1 LEWALLELPL
11 GLTYDDVV
19 LIPQR
24 SALRSRRD
32 ADPTGRF
39 SRRLVLRAP
48 IASANMDTVTEW
60 RMAIAMA
67 EQGGIGVLHRFMPIA
82 EQVEQVQRVKRHEPG
97 YVVEPET
104 IGPDASLAAA
114 AERMS
119 ARRVSSLLVVD
130 DAGRL
135 LGILSRRD
143 LRPEGDSA
151 ATVAARMTPRAQ
163 LVTANVGVALNEAR
177 ALLDRHRLEKLPIV
191 DERDVLRGLITER
204 DLARHA
210 ARPAATR
217 DARGR
222 LVVAAAVG
230 AVGDY
235 RERAAALAA
244 EGVDA
249 LVIDIAHGHSDLA
262 IEAAER
268 VRADHPQVELVVG
281 NVATPEGAR
290 DLAAA
295 GADAVKVG
303 VGPGA
308 ACTTRIVAGA
318 GVPQLSAVYA
328 CAKALAD
335 TDVPVIADGGIRQ
348 SGDVVKALAAG
359 AGCVMIGQMLA
370 GTAESPGETVVRGG
384 RRYKVYRGMASRAA
398 ARARWLRER
407 EGEDLDELAQ
417 AVTPEGVET
426 VVPFRGPVADVLR
439 DLIGGLRSGMSYCN
453 ARTLDE
459 LRANAR
465 FLRVTEAGRREG
477 LPHALDA
484 LLAAG
489 LLADGTAA
497 EVNVGME

>member
-1 LEWALLELPL
+1 MLELPL
-11 GLTYDDVV
+11 GLTYDDVL

-24 SALRSRRD
+24 SALRSRRE

-39 SRRLVLRAP
+39 SRRLPLRVP

-67 EQGGIGVLHRFMPIA
+67 EHGGIGVLHRFMPIA
-82 EQVEQVQRVKRHEPG
+82 EQVEQVEHVKRHAPG
-97 YVVEPET
+97 YVVELET
-104 IGPDASLAAA
+104 ISPDASLATA
-114 AERMS
+114 AERMR

-130 DAGRL
+130 GQGRL

-143 LRPEGDSA
+143 LPPVGDGAESV
-151 ATVAARMTPRAQ
+151 ATRMTPRAQ
-163 LVTANVGVALNEAR
+163 LVTAPPGVDLTEAR

-191 DERDVLRGLITER
+191 DDQGVLRGLITER
-204 DLARHA
+204 DLARLA
-210 ARPAATR
+210 ERPVATR
-217 DARGR
+217 DAQGR
-222 LVVAAAVG
+222 LAVAAAVG

-235 RERAAALAA
+235 RERAAALIAA
-244 EGVDA
+244 GVDA

-262 IEAAER
+262 IEAIER
-268 VRADHPQVELVVG
+268 VRADHPHVELVAG

-318 GVPQLSAVYA
+318 GVPQFSAVYA
-328 CAKALAD
+328 CAKALAG
-335 TDVPVIADGGIRQ
+335 TGVPVIADGGIRH
-348 SGDVVKALAAG
+348 SGDLVKALAAG
-359 AGCVMIGQMLA
+359 ARCVMIGHLLA
-370 GTAESPGETVVRGG
+370 GTAESPGESVVRGT
-384 RRYKVYRGMASRAA
+384 RRYKVYRGMASRGA
-398 ARARWLRER
+398 ARARWQREG

-426 VVPFRGPVADVLR
+426 VVPFRGLVADVLR
-439 DLIGGLRSGMSYCN
+439 DLVGGLRSGMSYCN

-459 LRANAR
+459 LQANAR
-465 FLRVTEAGRREG
+465 FVRITEAGRREG

-484 LLAAG
+484 LLAADA
-489 LLADGTAA
+489 LAETIAA
-497 EVNVGME
+497 ETDAHRE

>member
-1 LEWALLELPL
+1 
-11 GLTYDDVV
+11 
-19 LIPQR
+19 
-24 SALRSRRD
+24 
-32 ADPTGRF
+32 
-39 SRRLVLRAP
+39 
-48 IASANMDTVTEW
+48 M
-60 RMAIAMA
+60 
-67 EQGGIGVLHRFMPIA
+67 
-82 EQVEQVQRVKRHEPG
+82 
-97 YVVEPET
+97 
-104 IGPDASLAAA
+104 
-114 AERMS
+114 
-119 ARRVSSLLVVD
+119 
-130 DAGRL
+130 GRL

-163 LVTANVGVALNEAR
+163 LVTARVGVALDEAR

-191 DERDVLRGLITER
+191 DERDVLRGLITEH

-268 VRADHPQVELVVG
+268 VRADHPQIELVVG

-335 TDVPVIADGGIRQ
+335 TDVPIIADGGIRQ

-407 EGEDLDELAQ
+407 DGGDLDELAQ

-439 DLIGGLRSGMSYCN
+439 DLVGGLRSGMSYCN

-497 EVNVGME
+497 EVDVEME

>member
-1 LEWALLELPL
+1 MLELPL

-24 SALRSRRD
+24 STLRSRRD

-39 SRRLVLRAP
+39 SRRLVLRVP

-82 EQVEQVQRVKRHEPG
+82 EQVEQVERVKRHEPG

-104 IGPDASLAAA
+104 IGPEASLAAA
-114 AERMS
+114 AERMR

-130 DAGRL
+130 EQGHL

-143 LRPEGDSA
+143 VRPESA
-151 ATVAARMTPRAQ
+151 DTETVAARMTPRAH
-163 LVTANVGVALNEAR
+163 LITARIGIDLAEAR

-191 DERDVLRGLITER
+191 DEQGVLRGLITER
-204 DLARHA
+204 DLARQA
-210 ARPAATR
+210 ERPAATR

-235 RERAAALAA
+235 RERAAALVAA
-244 EGVDA
+244 GVDA

-262 IEAAER
+262 LEATER

-290 DLAAA
+290 DLVAA

-328 CAKALAD
+328 CAKALAE

-359 AGCVMIGQMLA
+359 ASCVMIGQMLA
-370 GTAESPGETVVRGG
+370 GTAEAPGETVVRRG

-398 ARARWLRER
+398 ARARWQRER
-407 EGEDLDELAQ
+407 EGADLDELAQ

-426 VVPFRGPVADVLR
+426 VVPYRGRVTDVLR
-439 DLIGGLRSGMSYCN
+439 DLVGGLRSGMSYCN
-453 ARTLDE
+453 ARTLAE
-459 LRANAR
+459 LRAHAR
-465 FLRVTEAGRREG
+465 FMRITEAGRREG

-489 LLADGTAA
+489 LLDDATAA
-497 EVNVGME
+497 EADTDMA